1 MLPKV
6 EHKLPA
12 SEVGELSQS
21 TWSNWE
27 DVEKVII
34 NNKEYGNLLYT
45 RHALENTYPASL
57 GRVAGHTSNHPPV
70 GIPPNFVQ
78 MIIESPYTK
87 VYEKVKDGIG
97 RTIYETENIRVITE
111 NNIVVTISRKK

>member
-45 RHALENTYPASL
+45 RHALENAYPASL